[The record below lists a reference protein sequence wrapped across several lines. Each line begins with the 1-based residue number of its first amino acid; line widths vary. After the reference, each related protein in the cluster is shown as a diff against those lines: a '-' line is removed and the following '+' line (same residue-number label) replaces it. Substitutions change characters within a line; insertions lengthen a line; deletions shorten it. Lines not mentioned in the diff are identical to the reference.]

1 MVVGAGL
8 TAVLWLLCVCTLHG
22 VGGSS
27 ACEDC
32 QTFNKCHSENQKFPL
47 LPPNNCQFDDFE
59 AHPYKAA
66 SGEQFVLN
74 CTASLYPGNLNKDIK
89 WFKHHSSETQQ
100 ITSGN
105 DNFIEK
111 GKYLWFT
118 EIEARHSGL
127 YSCAVGDNK
136 TYFYVDVIEKNMTS
150 CHNNG
155 ESQLYLQIGA
165 SGVINCPGVSC
176 YSAPQNVSIQWDKH
190 PGVLFSKRAMTVK
203 SDQLKLYTIYE
214 QDSGN
219 YICDF
224 YYKDNFNWTVR
235 RVIQVNVI
243 ERDTDRPPQI
253 LYPYGNKAVEVEL
266 GKPFELSCKV
276 LFGFEVNF
284 NPTIKWLS
292 YSDNSSATPLEIGRA
307 ETVDKTIS
315 EVTIKQT
322 ARLEEVNKKHLE
334 VTFICFAQNSK
345 GNATATLKLKK
356 KPTVA
361 GVLYIIGPI
370 MTVVTTAVFCVLV
383 RVHWIE
389 IVLVYRNYFP
399 FNETIEVG
407 KEYDA
412 FVSYVST
419 YSSEGDSGLAEFL
432 HHLPQVLE
440 KQCGYRLCLLE
451 RDVLPGGA
459 YTEDI
464 VSTIKRCRTA
474 ICVLCPCYFNSPCL
488 FEMETALQTLLEEKQ
503 FKVILVKYKTFT
515 DTHSLP
521 PLVSKAL
528 RVLPAIHWNP
538 SESSSI
544 DSKFWK
550 DLRCAMPER
559 KIRFPSQGAED
570 VNVLM
575 PKLSDPKSSFQNS
588 VKTL

>member
-1 MVVGAGL
+1 
-8 TAVLWLLCVCTLHG
+8 
-22 VGGSS
+22 
-27 ACEDC
+27 
-32 QTFNKCHSENQKFPL
+32 
-47 LPPNNCQFDDFE
+47 
-59 AHPYKAA
+59 
-66 SGEQFVLN
+66 
-74 CTASLYPGNLNKDIK
+74 
-89 WFKHHSSETQQ
+89 
-100 ITSGN
+100 
-105 DNFIEK
+105 
-111 GKYLWFT
+111 
-118 EIEARHSGL
+118 
-127 YSCAVGDNK
+127 
-136 TYFYVDVIEKNMTS
+136 
-150 CHNNG
+150 
-155 ESQLYLQIGA
+155 
-165 SGVINCPGVSC
+165 
-176 YSAPQNVSIQWDKH
+176 
-190 PGVLFSKRAMTVK
+190 
-203 SDQLKLYTIYE
+203 
-214 QDSGN
+214 
-219 YICDF
+219 
-224 YYKDNFNWTVR
+224 
-235 RVIQVNVI
+235 
-243 ERDTDRPPQI
+243 
-253 LYPYGNKAVEVEL
+253 
-266 GKPFELSCKV
+266 
-276 LFGFEVNF
+276 
-284 NPTIKWLS
+284 
-292 YSDNSSATPLEIGRA
+292 
-307 ETVDKTIS
+307 
-315 EVTIKQT
+315 
-322 ARLEEVNKKHLE
+322 
-334 VTFICFAQNSK
+334 
-345 GNATATLKLKK
+345 
-356 KPTVA
+356 
-361 GVLYIIGPI
+361 
-370 MTVVTTAVFCVLV
+370 
-383 RVHWIE
+383 
-389 IVLVYRNYFP
+389 
-399 FNETIEVG
+399 G